1 MNLEP
6 RDNDHFLY
14 CGECNKEFEGDCPV
28 HGPYTYIQDKEVPEG
43 DPLKAD
49 HTVPD
54 CLEIKTSKIAGAGLG
69 VFSKE
74 GLECRVMFGPYGGD
88 VIAENQKSGYCWQ
101 VKIYKEGKASH
112 FVDAQNKAT
121 SNWMRY
127 VNCAMTEE
135 DQNIVAFQ
143 YKEGI
148 FFCTLK
154 PVSLAVLPWAWSV
167 VFLNLPS
174 APSAQNIFHTDCDG
188 NTLHP
193 TSTGKIHAFQ
203 LLSLHTYA
211 RSWYLAFSSS

>member
-1 MNLEP
+1 MNKAKSPEKEKTEYSLQEKNQASCMNLEP

-14 CGECNKEFEGDCPV
+14 CGECNKEFEGHFPV

-49 HTVPD
+49 HTIPD
-54 CLEIKTSKIAGAGLG
+54 CLEIKTSNIAGAGLG

-127 VNCAMTEE
+127 VNYAMTEE

-143 YKEGI
+143 YKGGI

-154 PVSLAVLPWAWSV
+154 PVSPGFPKEKNWFLLDWRMSAGGRADGRSGFLA
-167 VFLNLPS
+167 
-174 APSAQNIFHTDCDG
+174 G
-188 NTLHP
+188 R
-193 TSTGKIHAFQ
+193 TSC
-203 LLSLHTYA
+203 
-211 RSWYLAFSSS
+211 